1 MDGDELVV
9 ILFVVALAALLGG
22 PILALVAWVRVR
34 RLERLGQTPRIDTAA
49 IGAIAQRIQAL
60 EDRIALLE
68 QRSVPA
74 PPRVEPVAK
83 PPVPVPVQLP
93 EPALRPAHAET
104 PIASTGAIA
113 AVNEP
118 PAAAPA
124 PIFSGPRPDVPPP
137 LDLES
142 RIAGRWMNRVGLVA
156 VAIGVSYFL
165 KYAIDNDWI
174 GPAGQVAIGL
184 LLGAG
189 LVALGPVFLR
199 KGFVYFADGITGL
212 GAAVLYLSLWA
223 AGSYYTL
230 ISQAAAFVAMIVV
243 TAAILAIAIGRN
255 SQRIAVIAMIGGFMT
270 PALVSTGRDAQVVLF
285 SYLALHNSA
294 LLALARARD
303 WRFLEF
309 PALAFTQLY
318 FWAWYGRFYTSARLM
333 STVAFATLFFMQFAA
348 VPVIR
353 SRRTGS
359 LHPEQALLL
368 VLNAG
373 LILLVFYET
382 LWPEH
387 RWLLAFA
394 TLVLAAVHLALAR
407 GVPGAGSLPQLI
419 LAGLA
424 LTYVTLAVPISLSSR
439 WITMA
444 WAVEAAVIMWTGLR
458 TRLAYLRAA
467 GFVLFGLVALRLFGQ
482 PLAAE
487 QFLFNARFGT
497 YLVVTAAIA
506 ASLWFAARI
515 ETERTDL
522 EQTGWGAL
530 AVGLNLVMV
539 VALTSE
545 VILFYRPE
553 VSGLAGTA
561 GRRSVRPI
569 DDRLAEGLSISLL
582 WALYGSGLVFAG
594 VRWSSQA
601 LRWQGLILLGFT
613 TLKVFFTDLAML
625 RGFYRVVSSI
635 ALGVVLLVISYVYQR
650 RVVARAPGTE

>member
-1 MDGDELVV
+1 MHGDELVV
-9 ILFVVALAALLGG
+9 GLFVVALAALFGG
-22 PILALVAWVRVR
+22 PILALVAWVRLR
-34 RLERLGQTPRIDTAA
+34 RVERLLSTPRTDLASIEAV
-49 IGAIAQRIQAL
+49 AQRIQAL
-60 EDRIALLE
+60 EDRIALLAHE
-68 QRSVPA
+68 RAVVPT
-74 PPRVEPVAK
+74 PPPVEPVAEA
-83 PPVPVPVQLP
+83 PVPVQTP
-93 EPALRPAHAET
+93 GPAVRPAGVEEPA
-104 PIASTGAIA
+104 ASPA
-113 AVNEP
+113 AVAAVGEP

-124 PIFSGPRPDVPPP
+124 PIFSGPLPDVPPP

-255 SQRIAVIAMIGGFMT
+255 SQRVAIIAMIGGFMT

-285 SYLALHNSA
+285 SYLALHTSA

-309 PALAFTQLY
+309 PALAFTELY
-318 FWAWYGRFYTSARLM
+318 FWTWYGRFYTSPRLA
-333 STVAFATLFFMQFAA
+333 STLAFATLFFMQFAA

-373 LILLVFYET
+373 LILLVFYEV

-394 TLVLAAVHLALAR
+394 TLALAAVHLALAR

-424 LTYVTLAVPISLSSR
+424 LTYVTLAVPISLSAR

-467 GFVLFGLVALRLFGQ
+467 GFVLFGLVALSLVDE
-482 PLAAE
+482 PLRAG
-487 QFLFNARFGT
+487 QFLFNVRFAT
-497 YLVVTAAIA
+497 YLVVAAAIA

-515 ETERTDL
+515 ETERSDL

-530 AVGLNLVMV
+530 AVALNVVLVI
-539 VALTSE
+539 ALTSE

-553 VSGLAGTA
+553 VSGLAATVD
-561 GRRSVRPI
+561 RWSVRPI

-650 RVVARAPGTE
+650 RVIARAPGTE